1 MNLKP
6 HFSRFL
12 EAGPGRAGVWATP
25 PRFDRLHFAAH
36 SHHPWPDVSFEAQ
49 QQAWLDAAAM
59 MDDKWDHVFG
69 EVIPSARSRVARVL
83 GLADASTL
91 TFGPNTHSFLM
102 RIFSCLDPPVRVLAT
117 DSEFHS
123 FTRQSRRWEEAGLAI
138 VDRISAEPFDSFPER
153 LTREARAGA
162 HDLIY
167 LSQVLFDSG
176 LLLDGMDQ
184 IVSSVPE
191 NRTFVV
197 IDGYHAFMALPVNLG
212 AIQDRVFFMAGGYKY
227 AMSGEGACFLHS
239 PAGYCPRPVDTGWY
253 AGFGQLESGV
263 GEKVA
268 YGSDG
273 SRFSGATF
281 DPTGVYRMDAV
292 LRWLESEGVSPIEIH
307 HHALGL
313 QERFLAGVPDLG
325 KLLIAEPGRRG
336 NFLTFRSSAS
346 ADRYLALHQRGVITD
361 YRGDRIR
368 IGFGIYHDE
377 SDVDRLL
384 EHVHEIGTSRHQI
397 RH

>member
-12 EAGPGRAGVWATP
+12 AAGPARAGVRGSSP
-25 PRFDRLHFAAH
+25 GFDRLHFAAH
-36 SHHPWPDVSFEAQ
+36 SHHPWPDVSFEAH

-59 MDDKWDHVFG
+59 MDDKWDHIFG
-69 EVIPSARSRVARVL
+69 ELIPSARSRVAGLL
-83 GLADASTL
+83 GLADPSTL
-91 TFGPNTHSFLM
+91 TFGPNTHSFLL
-102 RIFSCLDPPVRVLAT
+102 RLFSCLDPPVRVLST
-117 DSEFHS
+117 DAEFHS

-138 VDRISAEPFDSFPER
+138 VDRIPAEPFDTLPER
-153 LTREARAGA
+153 LTREARAGV

-176 LLLDGMDQ
+176 LVISDLDQ

-212 AIQDRVFFMAGGYKY
+212 AIQDRVFYLAGGYKY

-239 PAGYCPRPVDTGWY
+239 PPGYGPRPVDTGWY
-253 AGFGQLESGV
+253 AGFGQLETGV
-263 GEKVA
+263 GEVVA

-281 DPTGVYRMDAV
+281 DPSGIYRMNAV
-292 LRWLESEGVSPIEIH
+292 LGWLESEGVTPAGIH
-307 HHALGL
+307 GHVLDL
-313 QERFLAGVPDLG
+313 QKRFLAGAPDLG
-325 KLLIAEPGRRG
+325 ELLIQDPGRRG
-336 NFLTFRSSAS
+336 NFLTYRSDSA
-346 ADRYLALHQRGVITD
+346 AERYAGLHQRGVIAD
-361 YRGDRIR
+361 HRGDRLR
-368 IGFGIYHDE
+368 IGFGIYHEE

-384 EHVHEIGTSRHQI
+384 EHC
-397 RH
+397 